1 MNAVLK
7 GYLQLTR
14 PANLPTA
21 AADILAGVTIAGIF
35 TTSISAITPVPLEIG
50 LKVFGLVFSSVCL
63 YAGGVVFN
71 DYFDRKL
78 DAVERPERPIPS
90 GVVPENKAAFFGA
103 VLFLLGLIAAFLVH
117 PLCGW
122 LALALIVAILLYDA
136 FSKQFTVLGPL
147 NMGICRGLNL
157 LLGMSLFG
165 FLSHWELVIIPM
177 VYIGAITLISQ
188 GEVHGSNK
196 RNIVIAACMYGLVV
210 LGIGFFSFY
219 KSLNF
224 VQVLP
229 FLVLFTV
236 LIFKPLMKAYG
247 ENTPINIKY
256 AVKAGVISLI
266 VLDASLAVVF
276 GHWWFGL
283 LILLLLPLSKL
294 LAKQFAVT

>member
-35 TTSISAITPVPLEIG
+35 NLSHTGIALMPLEIG
-50 LKVFGLVFSSVCL
+50 FKVFGLVFSSVCL

-90 GVVPENKAAFFGA
+90 GVVPENKAALFGA
-103 VLFLLGLIAAFLVH
+103 VLFLIGLLVAFLVH
-117 PLCGW
+117 DLCGW
-122 LALALIVAILLYDA
+122 LAIALIAAILLYDS
-136 FSKQFTVLGPL
+136 FSKHFVVLGPL

-157 LLGMSLFG
+157 LLGMGLFG
-165 FLSHWELVIIPM
+165 FLPHWELAVIPV

-224 VQVLP
+224 VKALP
-229 FLVLFTV
+229 FLVLFAV
-236 LIFKPLMKAYG
+236 LIYKPLIKAYR
-247 ENTPINIKY
+247 ENTPLTIKY

-266 VLDASLAVVF
+266 VLDAGLAVVF
-276 GHWWFGL
+276 GHWWFGI
-283 LILLLLPLSKL
+283 LILMLLPISKL

>member
-1 MNAVLK
+1 MNAVLI

-35 TTSISAITPVPLEIG
+35 AIGDSAIALIPMKIG
-50 LKVFGLVFSSVCL
+50 VKVFSLVLSSVCL

-71 DYFDRKL
+71 DYFDRKI

-90 GVVPENKAAFFGA
+90 GLVTENKA
-103 VLFLLGLIAAFLVH
+103 VLFGVLLFFMGLIAAFLVH

-122 LALALIVAILLYDA
+122 LAIALIAAILLYDS
-136 FSKQFTVLGPL
+136 FSKHFVVLGPL

-157 LLGMSLFG
+157 LLGMSIFG
-165 FLSHWELVIIPM
+165 FSPHWQLAIIPV

-188 GEVHGSNK
+188 GEVKGSNK
-196 RNIVIAACMYGLVV
+196 RNIVISACMYSLVV
-210 LGIGFFSFY
+210 FGIGFFSFY

-224 VQVLP
+224 VQALP
-229 FLVLFTV
+229 FLLLFTV
-236 LIFKPLMKAYG
+236 FIFKPLIKAYR

-283 LILLLLPLSKL
+283 LILILLPLSKL

>member
-7 GYLQLTR
+7 GYLHLTR

-35 TTSISAITPVPLEIG
+35 TTSNGALTPVPLEIG
-50 LKVFGLVFSSVCL
+50 LKVFGLVLSSVCL

-90 GVVPENKAAFFGA
+90 GIVPENKAALFGA

-122 LALALIVAILLYDA
+122 LAMALIVAILLYDS
-136 FSKQFTVLGPL
+136 FSKHFVVLGPL

-165 FLSHWELVIIPM
+165 FLPYWELAIIPV

-210 LGIGFFSFY
+210 SGIGFFSFY

-224 VQVLP
+224 VQALP

-256 AVKAGVISLI
+256 AVKVGVISLI
-266 VLDASLAVVF
+266 VLDANLAVVF